1 VSIKEY
7 TAVIPIRSGSKG
19 LPKKNIRPFLGS
31 PLYTY
36 TLNQAKDLE
45 LNRIII
51 STDESLILNAKPV
64 NGVEV
69 IKRPQYLSGDDVEMN
84 LVIKNIIETCC
95 IDGPIIL
102 LQVTSPLRKKEHIE
116 EAIHVFDSGKFDLIM
131 SVTKADSSAL
141 KWGTLDSQCFTP
153 LNEPDF
159 CFKNRQNLPFVYK
172 PNGAL
177 YIFHS
182 QSFLKNDNFPTTN
195 IGVIEMT
202 SIESLDIDTLQDF
215 NLCEETFIRTRR

>member
-1 VSIKEY
+1 MNSKKY

-19 LPKKNIRPFLGS
+19 LPKKNIRSFLGN

-51 STDESLILNAKPV
+51 STDEILILNAKPI

-69 IKRPQYLSGDDVEMN
+69 IKRPQYLTGDDVEMK
-84 LVIKNIIETCC
+84 LVIKNIIDTCC
-95 IDGPIIL
+95 INGPIIL

-116 EAIHVFDSGKFDLIM
+116 EAMHIFDTGKFDLIM
-131 SVTKADSSAL
+131 SVTMADSKAL
-141 KWGTLDSQCFTP
+141 KWGTLDSQRFTP
-153 LNEPDF
+153 LNEPNF
-159 CFKNRQNLPFVYK
+159 CFKNRQNLPSVYK

-177 YIFHS
+177 YIFDS

-202 SIESLDIDTLQDF
+202 NIESLDIDTLQDF
-215 NLCEETFIRTRR
+215 NLCEEIYLKTRE